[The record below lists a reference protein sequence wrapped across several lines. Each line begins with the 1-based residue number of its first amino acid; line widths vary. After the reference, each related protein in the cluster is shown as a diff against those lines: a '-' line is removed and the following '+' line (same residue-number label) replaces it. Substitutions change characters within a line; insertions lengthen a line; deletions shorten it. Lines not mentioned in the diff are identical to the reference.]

1 MGKPLAIPVLNR
13 WVWLLLQDLVWSVC
27 VVLWDR
33 IGRERR
39 RRRKGVGRRRD
50 WIGLGGWESGGEGGG
65 EI

>member
-1 MGKPLAIPVLNR
+1 MGVATFMGLSV
-13 WVWLLLQDLVWSVC
+13 VC
-27 VVLWDR
+27 VCGFVNR
-33 IGRERR
+33 IGRERRRR